1 MVAPVF
7 RESAFVWACVTLE
20 SGCLT
25 VAVAVW
31 ARHFLRK
38 LSEQFI
44 RLPPSAKAVLAAAVV
59 VATVFAQKPM
69 NVSTNLYESA
79 KIKANESVTLA
90 EGMPTASDTCAEETQ
105 GVSEGRSQSDSEHSE
120 LPARAREETE
130 SGRHGEGFEG
140 GDVERRRLFR
150 V

>member
-25 VAVAVW
+25 VAVAVR
-31 ARHFLRK
+31 ARHFLREV
-38 LSEQFI
+38 SEQFI
-44 RLPPSAKAVLAAAVV
+44 RLPSTSKAVLVAAVV
-59 VATVFAQKPM
+59 VATVFAQKPTS
-69 NVSTNLYESA
+69 VSANQPESA
-79 KIKANESVTLA
+79 RVEANLSEVPAALNTEES
-90 EGMPTASDTCAEETQ
+90 EI
-105 GVSEGRSQSDSEHSE
+105 
-120 LPARAREETE
+120 
-130 SGRHGEGFEG
+130 GRHGEGFEG